1 MFTMAVPANSEVV
14 VQGQPTKQT
23 GAVRSF
29 KVPTSDIRAAG
40 GDAFA
45 VVVQA
50 GTKEAP
56 AGMLGAAVASLH

>member
-1 MFTMAVPANSEVV
+1 MSDV
-14 VQGQPTKQT
+14 T
-23 GAVRSF
+23 GV
-29 KVPTSDIRAAG
+29 G
-40 GDAFA
+40 GDEVA